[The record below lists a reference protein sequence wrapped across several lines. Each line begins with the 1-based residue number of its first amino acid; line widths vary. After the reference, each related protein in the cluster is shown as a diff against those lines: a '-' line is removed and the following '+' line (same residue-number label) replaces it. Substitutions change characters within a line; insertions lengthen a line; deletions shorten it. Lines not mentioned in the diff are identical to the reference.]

1 MLEQEMRKRIYK
13 KLEAM
18 EESLPYEI
26 ASLCEYLALIREVL
40 MLYYLDNREDLKE
53 S

>member
-26 ASLCEYLALIREVL
+26 ASLCEYLAVIRGITEK
-40 MLYYLDNREDLKE
+40 N
-53 S
+53 

>member
-13 KLEAM
+13 KL
-18 EESLPYEI
+18 
-26 ASLCEYLALIREVL
+26 ASLCEYLAVIREVL

>member
-1 MLEQEMRKRIYK
+1 MLEQEI
-13 KLEAM
+13 
-18 EESLPYEI
+18 PYEI
-26 ASLCEYLALIREVL
+26 ASLCEYLAVIREVL